1 MHVLFIAPCFPKY
14 QPQFVR
20 ALASVGAKITGIGE
34 GPVDSLTDDLKQW
47 LDDYEQVSSVCNE
60 PEMIDT
66 VQRIQQR
73 GWVDRLD
80 ATIEAYVMA
89 AARVREE
96 CGIPGLTTKQA
107 WLCRD
112 KSTMKEFAR

>member
-1 MHVLFIAPCFPKY
+1 MHVLFVAPCFPKY
-14 QPQFVR
+14 QTQFVR

-60 PEMIDT
+60 PEMVDT

-73 GWVDRLD
+73 GWVDRLE
-80 ATIEAYVMA
+80 ATIEAHVMA

-107 WLCRD
+107 RLCRD